1 VKKGA
6 YLGRLNHN
14 LQKFRGKIFFY
25 SELKLWKLL
34 PINVVRSTKCSKE
47 GGKDMR
53 IEAYNQVQQIYS
65 NNKVNKTQQTKK
77 TSDVRDTVSFSSI
90 GKDIQVAKQAVKA
103 TPDVREDLVASLKAA
118 VKNGTYDV
126 SGEAFADKLLAKFE
140 EANGLL

>member
-1 VKKGA
+1 
-6 YLGRLNHN
+6 
-14 LQKFRGKIFFY
+14 
-25 SELKLWKLL
+25 
-34 PINVVRSTKCSKE
+34 
-47 GGKDMR
+47 MR

-65 NNKVNKTQQTKK
+65 NSKVNKAQQTKK

-126 SGEAFADKLLAKFE
+126 STDDFASKLMA
-140 EANGLL
+140 AYGM